1 MYDLET
7 SGTGHLE
14 NIGITDKDLSKEPL
28 YILTH
33 NLMVMVQSFPNL
45 NFHLKAQILSL
56 ITYIVSCFLK
66 YQAPFVHYQT
76 NKKMSAIFLK
86 KHGFSMSC
94 FFQGKIVFQK

>member
-45 NFHLKAQILSL
+45 NFHLKA
-56 ITYIVSCFLK
+56 
-66 YQAPFVHYQT
+66 
-76 NKKMSAIFLK
+76 
-86 KHGFSMSC
+86 
-94 FFQGKIVFQK
+94 